1 MSRPGLQGRSP
12 IHRGSGAC
20 VSLWL
25 CMQRAISKNDRR
37 GIRVNLTSADEL
49 FDLLTFEV
57 VSARIE
63 L

>member
-1 MSRPGLQGRSP
+1 M
-12 IHRGSGAC
+12 
-20 VSLWL
+20 SLWL

-37 GIRVNLTSADEL
+37 GIRMNLTSADEL